1 MYCVNK
7 HRGKEVHQ
15 CVQFF
20 DGVDFGSCKLAMC
33 SAYRPH
39 PGRGESPTLP
49 GDLKGAPEVE
59 TPEKQDMSKIS

>member
-1 MYCVNK
+1 M
-7 HRGKEVHQ
+7 
-15 CVQFF
+15 
-20 DGVDFGSCKLAMC
+20 AAAAPTMC

-59 TPEKQDMSKIS
+59 TPTVMFPMLSNAISPVEKGKKWLDLILNM